1 MMYKNF
7 AKPLSQTK
15 GGLLNELS
23 NFESA
28 AMQDLRSKY
37 LDVRSVTDYQDIK
50 NFVTQNQKPQTKV
63 QDFQTKYGA
72 NKAPPPFDKFNT
84 SLTPRAQGQKVS
96 RPKQYMLPC
105 CTEGELYETSQAGGN
120 CSHCGLFFVVSLNFP
135 H

>member
-37 LDVRSVTDYQDIK
+37 LDVRSVTDY
-50 NFVTQNQKPQTKV
+50 
-63 QDFQTKYGA
+63 
-72 NKAPPPFDKFNT
+72 
-84 SLTPRAQGQKVS
+84 
-96 RPKQYMLPC
+96 
-105 CTEGELYETSQAGGN
+105 
-120 CSHCGLFFVVSLNFP
+120 
-135 H
+135 